1 MCAEYLSTDFV
12 TVNFRQLFNYDD
24 GLYSHGGT
32 QDMDIDAIGGS
43 FDLDALDT
51 VQMDRARVVQVD
63 ADLDGRGSNMALIIF
78 FESDFVR
85 PVTLQGLLVYF
96 SRTGLSPK
104 EGLLHDA
111 AREGVLVVWRAWMGS
126 REPFFV
132 ASRAKKLN
140 IANRTVLRERWGCM

>member
-1 MCAEYLSTDFV
+1 MSDVQQRIHETVTTNPVVLYMKGDARFPQCGFSATAVQVLKLCGVTDFV

-63 ADLDGRGSNMALIIF
+63 SDLEGRGSNMALIIF

-96 SRTGLSPK
+96 SRTGLY
-104 EGLLHDA
+104 
-111 AREGVLVVWRAWMGS
+111 
-126 REPFFV
+126 
-132 ASRAKKLN
+132 RAKGGPS
-140 IANRTVLRERWGCM
+140 T